1 MKTEARIL
9 KECLAAAA
17 PNCLHSILPPVVRD
31 DQTRSMNKPMESYYH
46 QFLEEFRLPLT
57 NPVLVFSLVLFIILL
72 APIVSKRFNIPGT
85 VGLILSGVLIGPHS
99 LNLLEKSSAVE
110 LFSTIGLLYIL
121 FIAGIELDVND
132 FRKNRYKSALFG
144 LLTFAIPIAVGY
156 PVCRYLL
163 NYPLSTSLLTASMF
177 ATHTLVAYPI
187 VSRMGISKNRTV
199 AITVAGTILSDTA
212 VLILLAVIIGYS
224 RGDINHEFWLHLVI
238 ALTLFSAI
246 VFIVL
251 PAIARWFFTKLENE
265 KHAHYIFVLA
275 ALFFSAFLAK
285 AAGLEPIVG
294 AFAAGLAL
302 NPLIPGSS
310 ALMNRI
316 EFIGNSL
323 FIPFFLISVG
333 MLVDLRVILSSPMAL
348 IIAALLTF
356 VALAGKW
363 LAALSTQKIF
373 GYSAAHRRLIFGLS
387 SSRAAATIAIALVGY
402 RARILDLNILNAIII
417 LILVTCIVSSLVT
430 EKAAKEIVLEE
441 NDAAPEKEHAESD
454 SDEQILLPIA
464 ENKPSERVLEL
475 AVMIREK
482 RSLNPLTILTVVPN
496 DHEAELNLKK
506 ARKELAPTVDFAA
519 SFDTSLNI
527 VATIDYNICSGIGR
541 TVKESQSDLIVFDW
555 PSRQGFLD
563 RMINDATES
572 IVECTCKTT
581 MICHLTRP
589 LAIHRRI
596 VVICPP
602 FAEKE
607 KGFGQ
612 WLRKMSRLSQEL
624 AIPLL
629 FHCDRKSRLAIIE
642 TLKTSHSASPVL
654 YEVFKNFREWEDI
667 ASRKLHFREDDIVT
681 FVCARRESI
690 SYKAFFD
697 LVPER
702 LEKHVKDI
710 SKIMIYPAQFDCAII
725 EEEYADVV
733 APKSFPFGAST
744 IRKIREEISGF
755 MKKNQLQIR
764 KKLGKKRQ
772 QHQKDLDFPEKNHKL

>member
-1 MKTEARIL
+1 
-9 KECLAAAA
+9 
-17 PNCLHSILPPVVRD
+17 
-31 DQTRSMNKPMESYYH
+31 MNKPMESYYH

-121 FIAGIELDVND
+121 FIAGLELDVND
-132 FRKNRYKSALFG
+132 FRKNRYKSVLFG
-144 LLTFAIPIAVGY
+144 ALTFAIPIAIGY

-163 NYPLSTSLLTASMF
+163 NYPLSTSILTASMF

-187 VSRMGISKNRTV
+187 ASRMGVSKNQAV
-199 AITVAGTILSDTA
+199 AITVGGTILTDTA
-212 VLILLAVIIGYS
+212 VLIILALIINYS
-224 RGDINHEFWLHLVI
+224 QGSLDQNFWLHLGI
-238 ALTLFSAI
+238 SFSIFTLI
-246 VFIVL
+246 VFVAL
-251 PAIARWFFTKLENE
+251 PAIARWFFTRLENE

-275 ALFFSAFLAK
+275 AVFFSAFLAK
-285 AAGLEPIVG
+285 VAGIEPIVG

-302 NPLIPGSS
+302 NPLIPNASV
-310 ALMNRI
+310 LMNRI

-333 MLVDLRVILSSPMAL
+333 MLVDLRVLLSTPVSL
-348 IIAALLTF
+348 IIAAVLTV

-363 LAALSTQKIF
+363 VAALLTRKAL
-373 GYSAAHRRLIFGLS
+373 GYSKAQAQMIFGLS
-387 SSRAAATIAIALVGY
+387 SSHAAATIAIILVGY
-402 RARILDLNILNAIII
+402 QARIIDLNILNGTII
-417 LILVTCIVSSLVT
+417 LILVTCIVASLVT
-430 EKAAKEIVLEE
+430 EAASKKLVLEE
-441 NDAAPEKEHAESD
+441 NGVHADKESEPGETE
-454 SDEQILLPIA
+454 EQILLPIA
-464 ENKPSERVLEL
+464 EGKPSERVLEL

-482 RSLNPLTILTVVPN
+482 LSPNPLTLLSVVPN
-496 DHEAELNLKK
+496 DHEAELNVKK
-506 ARKELAPTVDFAA
+506 ARKELAAAVNFAA

-541 TVKESQSDLIVFDW
+541 TAKESQSDLIIFDW
-555 PSRQGFLD
+555 PSRQGFID

-589 LAIHRRI
+589 LAMHRRV

-602 FAEKE
+602 LSERE
-607 KGFGQ
+607 KGFTQ
-612 WLRKMSRLSQEL
+612 WVRKMSRLSQEL

-629 FHCDRKSRLAIIE
+629 FHCDRKSRQAITE
-642 TLKTSHSASPVL
+642 VLKTKPSGSPVL
-654 YEVFKNFREWEDI
+654 YQMFKNFREWEDI
-667 ASRKLHFREDDIVT
+667 PKQKLQFRADDLIV
-681 FVCARRESI
+681 FVSARRESI
-690 SYKAFFD
+690 SYNAFFD

-702 LEKHVKDI
+702 LEKHVKEI
-710 SKIMIYPAQFDCAII
+710 SKIMIYPAQFDSAII
-725 EEEYADVV
+725 EEEYTDVV

-772 QHQKDLDFPEKNHKL
+772 QHQKDLDFPKKNHKL